1 MKSIKLKT
9 ILAVLALGF
18 TGLAQAQDAYCQ
30 AIDICPNPYYYYI
43 DESVTNNIT
52 NVNTTNVVNKTE
64 IKNTYVTQVNDDKA
78 IASAL
83 AISAS
88 LATTKDSAS
97 GLTLGAGVGVF
108 KNQQSLALSLIKV
121 KDSFK
126 ANLSLIKPSSSSF
139 GYSAGI
145 GVSF

>member
-1 MKSIKLKT
+1 MKLNKLKT

-52 NVNTTNVVNKTE
+52 NVNTTNKTE
-64 IKNTYVTQVNDDKA
+64 IKNTYVTQVVNDDKSV
-78 IASAL
+78 ASAL
-83 AISAS
+83 AISSS

-108 KNQQSLALSLIKV
+108 KKQQALALSLIKV
-121 KDSFK
+121 KDNFK
-126 ANLSLIKPSSSSF
+126 ANLSIIKPSSSSF
-139 GYSAGI
+139 GYSAGL

>member
-1 MKSIKLKT
+1 MKLNKLKT
-9 ILAVLALGF
+9 ILAVLTL
-18 TGLAQAQDAYCQ
+18 GLASLAYADDMVHCQ
-30 AIDICPNPYYYYI
+30 ALEVCPQP
-43 DESVTNNIT
+43 
-52 NVNTTNVVNKTE
+52 NVVIIDASTYNTNYYNKTE
-64 IKNTYVTQVNDDKA
+64 IKNTYVTQVVNTDKA
-78 IASAL
+78 VASAL

-108 KNQQSLALSLIKV
+108 KNQQALALSLIRV

-126 ANLSLIKPSSSSF
+126 ANLSIIKPSSSSF
-139 GYSAGI
+139 GYSAGL